1 MARRKICLA
10 ALSSPF
16 SNLQRIQAT
25 ELNGSTKETQSWK
38 KISQHQRSHTRE
50 IARKL
55 ETVNGEIK
63 ANTTHIVPPVRT

>member
-1 MARRKICLA
+1 M
-10 ALSSPF
+10 
-16 SNLQRIQAT
+16 QAT